1 MLDEANQDAVFHA
14 LASATRRRILDVIKR
29 LPGATVND
37 VTKYFDM
44 SRIGVMKHLA
54 VLETADL
61 VVSRKVGRMRQLYFN
76 AVPLQLIHDRWST
89 DYGDFWAGRMM
100 DLKYQL
106 EELAPAPDKPANP
119 KPNDSDHE

>member
-1 MLDEANQDAVFHA
+1 MLNETSQDAVFHA
-14 LASATRRRILDVIKR
+14 LASAARRRILDVIKR

-37 VTKYFDM
+37 VAKYFDM

-54 VLETADL
+54 VLESADL

-89 DYGDFWAGRMM
+89 DYGDFWAGRVM

-106 EELAPAPDKPANP
+106 EGLVPAKRSPSPHP
-119 KPNDSDHE
+119 PSSYE